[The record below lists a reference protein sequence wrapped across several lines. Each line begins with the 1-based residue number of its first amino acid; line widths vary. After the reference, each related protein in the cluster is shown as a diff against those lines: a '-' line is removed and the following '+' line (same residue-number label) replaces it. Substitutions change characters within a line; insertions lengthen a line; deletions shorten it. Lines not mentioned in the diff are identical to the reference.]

1 MDCYFCSVLKVNWV
15 RNDENICYYLVYK
28 AADKFEKAHRRLP
41 SKLHRLSMTSWWTH
55 FNLFIYSTDSQEDRE
70 LLKQETVAV
79 LKDMGITL
87 GEAEEIVQS
96 DTMDKSILN

>member
-1 MDCYFCSVLKVNWV
+1 MISL
-15 RNDENICYYLVYK
+15 
-28 AADKFEKAHRRLP
+28 
-41 SKLHRLSMTSWWTH
+41 WTH